1 MPAGDAGGRGLV
13 RHAHLSL
20 PDTVAADQRS
30 RKSGGKMSMAASPG
44 ELNEYFA
51 EARRWDQDRIEQ
63 TQRLARMGWRVAVGA
78 GVCALASTAAVL
90 VMMPLKQTEPYLI
103 RVDSSTGVVDVVP
116 VYVGQSTVDESV
128 TRYFLTHYVSVCERF
143 NFATAQ
149 SDYEE
154 CGAFHDAQRN
164 QAWYAQWNRNNPRSP
179 LNVHKDGS
187 TVAIQVS
194 AVSFL
199 QAVNGG
205 TQTAQ
210 VRYLKAERASA
221 DMPERLTRWIA
232 TVQYTFTSPSADPRT
247 RRWNPLGFKITGFA
261 TEAELSG
268 ETDAGVR

>member
-1 MPAGDAGGRGLV
+1 
-13 RHAHLSL
+13 
-20 PDTVAADQRS
+20 
-30 RKSGGKMSMAASPG
+30 MSTAVSQG
-44 ELNEYFA
+44 NLTEYFA
-51 EARRWDQDRIEQ
+51 EAQQWDHDRIEHV
-63 TQRLARMGWRVAVGA
+63 QRLARVGWRVAIGA
-78 GVCALASTAAVL
+78 GVCALASTVAVL

-103 RVDSSTGVVDVVP
+103 RVDSTTGVVDVVP
-116 VYVGQSTVDESV
+116 VYAGQATLDESV

-143 NFATAQ
+143 NFATAR

-179 LNVHKDGS
+179 LNLHKDGS

-210 VRYLKAERASA
+210 VRYLKAERTSTDA
-221 DMPERLTRWIA
+221 PERLTRWIA
-232 TVQYTFTSPSADPRT
+232 TVQYAFTSPSADPRM
-247 RRWNPLGFKITGFA
+247 RGWNPLGFKVTGFA

-268 ETDAGVR
+268 DTDSGVR